1 MRSLE
6 ELSLLQPRLPHE
18 RFRIGRDVELGND
31 LCELRQPASL
41 PQVEDLIETA
51 PQRKRRERDWTPQC
65 ELTQCQLPGPVCEGA
80 AEVLSV
86 RGIDI
91 VREIQ
96 TRECLSARSIQIIT
110 DIEATPN
117 SFDATQRRQRSKTPA
132 PIGDAYPAI

>member
-1 MRSLE
+1 MRGLE
-6 ELSLLQPRLPHE
+6 ELLLLQARLPRE
-18 RFRIGRDVELGND
+18 RFRIGRHIELGND

-65 ELTQCQLPGPVCEGA
+65 GLTQRQLPGPVCERA

-86 RGIDI
+86 RCIDI

-96 TRECLSARSIQIIT
+96 TRECLPSSSIQIIT
-110 DIEATPN
+110 DIEAT
-117 SFDATQRRQRSKTPA
+117 AKCL
-132 PIGDAYPAI
+132 